1 MLFSINDYISS
12 NEKILWSG
20 MNIYCYY
27 LGRGTSGASTDP
39 SDVII
44 TNKKII
50 CCNTAVIKVIPLSHI
65 SFVEGHE
72 VASVI
77 IHNTSADHGD
87 ELYLYFKNNDAL
99 CKQFLQILLNQIG

>member
-20 MNIYCYY
+20 RNIYGYFS
-27 LGRGTSGASTDP
+27 RGTGGVSNDP

-50 CCNTAVIKVIPLSHI
+50 CCNTAIIKVIPLSHI
-65 SFVEGHE
+65 NYVMGHE
-72 VASVI
+72 TAGVI
-77 IHNTSADHGD
+77 IHSADSLD
-87 ELYLYFKNNDAL
+87 ALDLYFKNNDAL